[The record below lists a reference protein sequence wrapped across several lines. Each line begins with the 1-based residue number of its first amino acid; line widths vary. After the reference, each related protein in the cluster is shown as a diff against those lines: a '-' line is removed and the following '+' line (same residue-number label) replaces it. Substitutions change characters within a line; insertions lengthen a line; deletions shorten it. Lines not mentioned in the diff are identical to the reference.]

1 MERVGETGSQEEAG
15 GRAALHSPL
24 SALPREAG
32 DSSLAWGRG
41 WWRPQLS
48 LLRALRPLG
57 SPHRARAGS
66 AAQRPLQVAIKDLL
80 CPPQV
85 LGNFQLYSLAS
96 LLVGVNCGE
105 QGVARIHPS
114 LGRRLGVW
122 APMVGPLPS
131 TGGSAYFCGRSGAS
145 DPHACSWVLLWVGN
159 GQGRRGKEGGWRGWE
174 PGPSLCLHPFQL
186 ASTPRWPPS
195 HPGKGQRGDFHVCF
209 PEEEKESP
217 REHMPSSISDAPCER
232 GQNGGQDWRAKEFT
246 GRA

>member
-15 GRAALHSPL
+15 GRAALHSPP
-24 SALPREAG
+24 SALPRGRQVTALWTGGAG
-32 DSSLAWGRG
+32 GGGLSSPSSGPSGLWGLLTVPELAPLPSVLCRWQLKISSAR
-41 WWRPQLS
+41 RRYLVIFSFTASRLS
-48 LLRALRPLG
+48 LLGSTVGSRALPGSTPVLGGGWGFGLPWSALCLPREGVPISAAGQGLLTPRLFLGPPLG
-57 SPHRARAGS
+57 GKRAGE
-66 AAQRPLQVAIKDLL
+66 AGK
-80 CPPQV
+80 
-85 LGNFQLYSLAS
+85 
-96 LLVGVNCGE
+96 
-105 QGVARIHPS
+105 
-114 LGRRLGVW
+114 GRWLERL
-122 APMVGPLPS
+122 
-131 TGGSAYFCGRSGAS
+131 
-145 DPHACSWVLLWVGN
+145 
-159 GQGRRGKEGGWRGWE
+159 E

>member
-15 GRAALHSPL
+15 GRAALHSPP

-57 SPHRARAGS
+57 SPHRAGAGS

-122 APMVGPLPS
+122 APMAGPLPS

-145 DPHACSWVLLWVGN
+145 DPTPVPGSSSGWETGRGGRGRKVAGEVGN
-159 GQGRRGKEGGWRGWE
+159 QR
-174 PGPSLCLHPFQL
+174 HPYACIL
-186 ASTPRWPPS
+186 
-195 HPGKGQRGDFHVCF
+195 
-209 PEEEKESP
+209 
-217 REHMPSSISDAPCER
+217 SS
-232 GQNGGQDWRAKEFT
+232 
-246 GRA
+246 